1 MNLYIGTSCHSAFLV
16 TIETGAERLKD
27 FKGAN
32 DCNCDENVRLNDEC
46 SNVMR
51 AYQRA
56 QLSKF
61 ISLTGDNSDKSISQG
76 SCCHD
81 CGLLR
86 GSDDVDWSG
95 MRCSG
100 C

>member
-1 MNLYIGTSCHSAFLV
+1 MNIYIGTSRHSTFLV

-27 FKGAN
+27 LKGAN
-32 DCNCDENVRLNDEC
+32 DCNGDENVGLNNEC

-61 ISLTGDNSDKSISQG
+61 ISLTGDDNDKSISQG
-76 SCCHD
+76 K
-81 CGLLR
+81 LLPR
-86 GSDDVDWSG
+86 LLTLA
-95 MRCSG
+95 RI
-100 C
+100 